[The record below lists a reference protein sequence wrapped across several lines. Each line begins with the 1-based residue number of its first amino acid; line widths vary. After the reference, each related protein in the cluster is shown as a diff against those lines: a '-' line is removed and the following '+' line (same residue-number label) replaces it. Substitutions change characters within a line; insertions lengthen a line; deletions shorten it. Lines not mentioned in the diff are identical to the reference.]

1 MTFSFMPIELS
12 LFNQPIIIYLLNA
25 QVEVTEGNAEEV
37 AIFLKNRTQ
46 DNSAVGDEEVE
57 VEDVADILIKI
68 ADAGSGNPE
77 VEFW

>member
-1 MTFSFMPIELS
+1 MGLNSGHGSTQ
-12 LFNQPIIIYLLNA
+12 NYLLNA